1 MKPRQFQNN
10 PVGATIPDVILR
22 ILASPFLVVP
32 LVLLVGCLI
41 ISTAL
46 GFIEIS
52 WDGGAIRLSQG
63 QRGLQSTDLNIGGE
77 WDGTGKDLQD
87 SDKRIT
93 PQYTYKIS
101 MTFAQNSRNVKMS
114 GKYTI
119 DGHADYPPRIISA
132 EGVLH
137 DTYLTML
144 YDIRVYGTP
153 AGGGDSAR
161 SAAGTTHGTMIFQFL
176 PTSSTATG
184 YYMARGMQTDK
195 FVFGSIDL
203 TRR

>member
-10 PVGATIPDVILR
+10 PVGATVPDVILR

-32 LVLLVGCLI
+32 LFLLVGCLI
-41 ISTAL
+41 VSLAL

-52 WDGGAIRLSQG
+52 WEGSTIRLSQG
-63 QRGLQSTDLNIGGE
+63 QRGLQSTESNIAGE
-77 WDGTGKDLQD
+77 WAGTAKDLQD
-87 SDKRIT
+87 SEKKIT
-93 PQYTYKIS
+93 AQYTYNIS
-101 MTFAQNSRNVKMS
+101 MTFKQHGRNVEMN
-114 GKYTI
+114 GAYTI
-119 DGHADYPPRIISA
+119 DRHADYPRRIISA

-144 YDIRVYGTP
+144 YDIKVYGTP
-153 AGGGDSAR
+153 AAGGDSE
-161 SAAGTTHGTMIFQFL
+161 SAAGTTHGTMIFHFL

-184 YYMARGMQTDK
+184 YYIARGMQTDK